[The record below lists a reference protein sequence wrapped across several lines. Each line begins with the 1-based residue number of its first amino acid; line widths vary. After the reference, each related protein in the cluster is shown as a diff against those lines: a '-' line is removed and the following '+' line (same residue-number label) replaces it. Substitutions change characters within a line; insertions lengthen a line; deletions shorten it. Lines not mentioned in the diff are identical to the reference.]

1 MKKIP
6 ISNPRP
12 GDLDPQKIH
21 SKAIS
26 DHNYNY
32 LGLFNFEN
40 PKNLKVTYLRFNA
53 LKFLRQRVQSLDLQI
68 RSKFSKNKFNYRA
81 TV

>member
-1 MKKIP
+1 MSNLRGFSDLAKNEKIP

-32 LGLFNFEN
+32 LGLLNLEN
-40 PKNLKVTYLRFNA
+40 PITNLNTTGNFPYTILIF
-53 LKFLRQRVQSLDLQI
+53 
-68 RSKFSKNKFNYRA
+68 Y
-81 TV
+81 